1 MLPSTAQQHPRGVWT
16 AIWIMGN
23 LARDVYPASVESV
36 WPFTYDECQC
46 PGPDA
51 EYGLAQKISKCD
63 FHDGRYGL
71 NHNQGRGAPELD
83 LLETIMCSR
92 QMTAHLAQNLS
103 AKANDTCLI
112 SSLQLAPRL
121 PGFLRPV
128 IFELP
133 GPLQSPPSV
142 ERPWYADS
150 VSYGPHSTINGAFYG
165 MNNYD
170 TVGAMTLLH

>member
-1 MLPSTAQQHPRGVWT
+1 MSNTNSTALLAAGATGLAAGAALYALAQRLQKLAPDALVLPSTAQQHPRGVWT

-71 NHNQGRGAPELD
+71 NHYQGRGAPELD

-112 SSLQLAPRL
+112 SSLQLAPR
-121 PGFLRPV
+121 
-128 IFELP
+128 
-133 GPLQSPPSV
+133 
-142 ERPWYADS
+142 PW
-150 VSYGPHSTINGAFYG
+150 
-165 MNNYD
+165 
-170 TVGAMTLLH
+170 